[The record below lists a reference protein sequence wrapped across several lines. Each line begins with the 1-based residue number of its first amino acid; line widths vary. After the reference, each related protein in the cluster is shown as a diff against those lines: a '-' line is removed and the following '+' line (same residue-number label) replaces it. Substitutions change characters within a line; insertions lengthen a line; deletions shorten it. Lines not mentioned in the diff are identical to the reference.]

1 MKSII
6 LVLFGIVSLLPYLQ
20 GKRVDID
27 FGNGCKLVY
36 ISENNETKEV
46 TCLYE
51 IEYSID
57 PWKSLGAYKK
67 HLRQS
72 VLLMLKSSDG
82 WELFQ
87 ESLKKGYNYRYIY
100 RSSKQNPDS
109 NWGIAFMI
117 DEKSL

>member
-6 LVLFGIVSLLPYLQ
+6 LVLFCIASLLPYLQ

-27 FGNGCKLVY
+27 FGKGCKLVY

-57 PWKSLGAYKK
+57 PWKSLEAYKK
-67 HLRQS
+67 HIRQS
-72 VLLMLKSSDG
+72 VLLTLKSSEG

-109 NWGIAFMI
+109 NWETAFMI

>member
-1 MKSII
+1 MKSIT
-6 LVLFGIVSLLPYLQ
+6 LVLFGIASLLPYLQ

-36 ISENNETKEV
+36 ISENNENKEV

-57 PWKSLGAYKK
+57 PWRSLEAYKN
-67 HLRQS
+67 HLHES
-72 VLLMLKSSDG
+72 VWILLKSSDS

-100 RSSKQNPDS
+100 RSSKQSPDS
-109 NWGIAFMI
+109 NWEIAFMI
-117 DEKSL
+117 DVGSL

>member
-6 LVLFGIVSLLPYLQ
+6 LVLFCIASLLPYLQ

-36 ISENNETKEV
+36 ISENNETKQV

-57 PWKSLGAYKK
+57 AWGSLGAYKD
-67 HLRQS
+67 HLYES
-72 VLLMLKSSDG
+72 VLLLLKSSDG

-87 ESLKKGYNYRYIY
+87 ESLKIGYTYHFIY
-100 RSSKQNPDS
+100 RSSKQNSDS
-109 NWGIAFMI
+109 NWEIAFMI

>member
-1 MKSII
+1 
-6 LVLFGIVSLLPYLQ
+6 
-20 GKRVDID
+20 
-27 FGNGCKLVY
+27 
-36 ISENNETKEV
+36 
-46 TCLYE
+46 LYE

-57 PWKSLGAYKK
+57 EWGSLEAYKK
-67 HLRQS
+67 HIRQS
-72 VLLMLKSSDG
+72 VLLMLKSSDD

-109 NWGIAFMI
+109 NWEIAFMI